1 MISNNCWRQL
11 PAKNNRQTM
20 HIYIVLPAICPAIK
34 TFLLSFELSI
44 NIITYHSSF
53 QIMPIQFGSI
63 VHDHMNPVNNSA
75 AQMPSDPQHS
85 GIRAET
91 GKKKVEIKSSS
102 TVLPC
107 QHCTDEMKNNNKRF
121 QREKTCFYC
130 HQPGHQIYSCNKKE
144 TDEATQLI
152 RQAVNMGI
160 QNQGRDSS
168 NHQEMIVVGTEG
180 GLWSDIWYVSSV
192 IKHHMAGNLNVFKR
206 IKHIIGVDTQSGEN
220 NFLFTRGVGSVEI
233 KTGNETMRIQSV
245 FYSPEL
251 DRNVLSMD
259 QLTMQGFTVNKNGDT
274 CKIYPMFSIPVDN
287 SVNDASGLTK
297 EEEIGLKEKQG
308 IIKESMYDN
317 EFKERYLNSYFEE
330 LDLSSQ
336 EPDWTMMIVKEMEFH
351 EFADCKSFL
360 DLLDDREFVFKYKHM
375 LEMKFE
381 EMVKWFLYD
390 YMGLTT
396 RPLPP
401 FAPNKKRINLLS
413 LYILV
418 AIDGGYKE
426 VTTENLWPAIAKDLG
441 FDYDDGDY
449 MRVIY
454 AMYLDILEY
463 YYKYKTTQGNVQDKK
478 VVHEEGGSS
487 TGFHREARSADNGYS
502 QSAVSGQVALFAGV
516 DDDDWNQGKKRKR
529 FNFNYARWAVEEA
542 NRSVMEQTF
551 KHNQV

>member
-1 MISNNCWRQL
+1 
-11 PAKNNRQTM
+11 
-20 HIYIVLPAICPAIK
+20 
-34 TFLLSFELSI
+34 
-44 NIITYHSSF
+44 
-53 QIMPIQFGSI
+53 MPIQFGSFAR
-63 VHDHMNPVNNSA
+63 DHINPIHNSA

-91 GKKKVEIKSSS
+91 GKKNAEIKSSS

-107 QHCTDEMKNNNKRF
+107 QHCTDEVNSKNKRI

-130 HQPGHQIYSCNKKE
+130 HQPRHQIYSCNKKE

-160 QNQGRDSS
+160 QNQGREIS

-192 IKHHMAGNLNVFKR
+192 FKHHMAGNLNVFKR
-206 IKHIIGVDTQSGEN
+206 MKHIIGVDTQSGGN

-233 KTGNETMRIQSV
+233 KTCNETMRIQNV

-251 DRNVLSMD
+251 DRNILSID

-274 CKIYPMFSIPVDN
+274 CKIFPMFSIPVDN
-287 SVNDASGLTK
+287 SVNDASGLTR

-308 IIKESMYDN
+308 IIKESVYDD

-336 EPDWTMMIVKEMEFH
+336 EPDWSLMIVKEMEFH
-351 EFADCKSFL
+351 EFADCKAFM
-360 DLLDDREFVFKYKHM
+360 DLIDDRDFVFKYKHM
-375 LEMKFE
+375 LEIKFE

-396 RPLPP
+396 RPIPP

-418 AIDGGYKE
+418 AIDGGYRE

-441 FDYDDGDY
+441 FDYEDGDY

-463 YYKYKTTQGNVQDKK
+463 YYKLKTIQGNVQDKK
-478 VVHEEGGSS
+478 VMLEEGGSS
-487 TGFHREARSADNGYS
+487 TGCHERAKSADEVHPK
-502 QSAVSGQVALFAGV
+502 SAESAQVALFAGV

-542 NRSVMEQTF
+542 NRSVMEQAC

>member
-1 MISNNCWRQL
+1 
-11 PAKNNRQTM
+11 
-20 HIYIVLPAICPAIK
+20 
-34 TFLLSFELSI
+34 
-44 NIITYHSSF
+44 
-53 QIMPIQFGSI
+53 MPIQFGSFT
-63 VHDHMNPVNNSA
+63 HDHINPITNSA

-91 GKKKVEIKSSS
+91 RKKKVEIKSSS

-107 QHCTDEMKNNNKRF
+107 QHCTDEMKSKNKRI

-160 QNQGRDSS
+160 QNQGRDIS

-192 IKHHMAGNLNVFKR
+192 FKHHMAGNLNVFKR
-206 IKHIIGVDTQSGEN
+206 IKHIIGVDTQSGGN

-233 KTGNETMRIQSV
+233 KTCNETMRIQSV

-251 DRNVLSMD
+251 DRNVLSID
-259 QLTMQGFTVNKNGDT
+259 QLTMQGFIVNKNGDT
-274 CKIYPMFSIPVDN
+274 CKIFPMFSIPVDN
-287 SVNDASGLTK
+287 SVNDASGLTR

-308 IIKESMYDN
+308 IIEESVYDD

-336 EPDWTMMIVKEMEFH
+336 EPDWSLMIVKEMEFH
-351 EFADCKSFL
+351 EFADCKAFL
-360 DLLDDREFVFKYKHM
+360 DLIDDREFVFKYKHM
-375 LEMKFE
+375 LEIKFE

-418 AIDGGYKE
+418 AIDGGYRE

-463 YYKYKTTQGNVQDKK
+463 YYKFKTIQGNVQDKK
-478 VVHEEGGSS
+478 VMLEEGGSS
-487 TGFHREARSADNGYS
+487 TGFHKGAKSADKVHP
-502 QSAVSGQVALFAGV
+502 QSADSAQVALFAGV

-529 FNFNYARWAVEEA
+529 FNFARWAVEEA
-542 NRSVMEQTF
+542 NRSVMEQAC

>member
-1 MISNNCWRQL
+1 
-11 PAKNNRQTM
+11 
-20 HIYIVLPAICPAIK
+20 
-34 TFLLSFELSI
+34 
-44 NIITYHSSF
+44 
-53 QIMPIQFGSI
+53 MPIQFGSFT
-63 VHDHMNPVNNSA
+63 HDHINPISNSA
-75 AQMPSDPQHS
+75 AQIPSDPQHS

-107 QHCTDEMKNNNKRF
+107 QHCTDEMNSKNKRI

-160 QNQGRDSS
+160 QNQGRDIS

-192 IKHHMAGNLNVFKR
+192 FKHHMAGNLNVFKH
-206 IKHIIGVDTQSGEN
+206 IKHIIGVDT
-220 NFLFTRGVGSVEI
+220 
-233 KTGNETMRIQSV
+233 
-245 FYSPEL
+245 
-251 DRNVLSMD
+251 
-259 QLTMQGFTVNKNGDT
+259 
-274 CKIYPMFSIPVDN
+274 
-287 SVNDASGLTK
+287 GLTR
-297 EEEIGLKEKQG
+297 EEEIGLKEKHG
-308 IIKESMYDN
+308 IVEESVYDD

-336 EPDWTMMIVKEMEFH
+336 EPDWSLMIIKEMEFH
-351 EFADCKSFL
+351 EFADCKAFL
-360 DLLDDREFVFKYKHM
+360 DLTDDREFVFKYKHM
-375 LEMKFE
+375 LEIKFE

-390 YMGLTT
+390 YVGLTT
-396 RPLPP
+396 RPIPP
-401 FAPNKKRINLLS
+401 FAPNKKRINLLG

-418 AIDGGYKE
+418 AIDGGYRE
-426 VTTENLWPAIAKDLG
+426 VTTENLWPAFAKDLG
-441 FDYDDGDY
+441 FDYEDGDY

-463 YYKYKTTQGNVQDKK
+463 YYKFKTIQGNVQDKK
-478 VVHEEGGSS
+478 VMLEEGGSS
-487 TGFHREARSADNGYS
+487 TGCHKRAKSADEVHP
-502 QSAVSGQVALFAGV
+502 QSAGSAQVALFAGV

-542 NRSVMEQTF
+542 NRSVMEQAC